1 MKLLLNIPDLLFK
14 IELLKYLSVFDIVA
28 LDNAILNHSYRSK
41 IMAKLENAIINGSLD
56 IIATNPMLKWM
67 RLRRLYLT
75 HIRFSSKI
83 CFTEYMDM
91 INSNQLVRA
100 ETINFEKNSN
110 VTDGIFTS
118 IVQNCLDLKSV
129 IINDCNRMSD
139 VSIASL
145 SELAK
150 NLQSL
155 SLQDNYLSDE
165 SLMSVAKNCNK
176 LLKLSLIDC
185 SLISDKSMIA
195 VSEYCHALQTLFLH
209 DCDAIT
215 DYGLLAIASSCPEL
229 RHVHFKLPPL
239 GDRVVAVIAKTCRN
253 LQTFNVNNSKNITD
267 KSISYLSSKCRDVN
281 VLNLRECTKI
291 SDASI
296 LSVSRH
302 CAGLQ
307 LLDVSNCWSITD
319 ASIIS
324 ISEQCQMLYFLN
336 LSGCNNITDASI
348 LSLSRNCN
356 RLKSLEVSYCR
367 KITDEG
373 ILSLIERCGQ
383 LQSLDIRSCK
393 KLTDRII
400 VALIQ
405 SNRNCL
411 SFLYVSDIEK
421 IHKSSLKKLQLKYPS
436 MHVIM

>member
-1 MKLLLNIPDLLFK
+1 MKLLLNIPDLVFK
-14 IELLKYLSVFDIVA
+14 IEFLKYLSVFDIVA
-28 LDNAILNHSYRSK
+28 LDNATLNHSYRSK
-41 IMAKLENAIINGSLD
+41 IMDKLSYSTINGSLD
-56 IIATNPMLKWM
+56 IISTNLMLKWM

-83 CFTEYMDM
+83 SFTEYMNM
-91 INSNQLVRA
+91 INSKQLVRA
-100 ETINFEKNSN
+100 EAIKFERNSN

-118 IVQNCLDLKSV
+118 IVQNCLDLRSV
-129 IINDCNRMSD
+129 TINDCDRMSD
-139 VSIASL
+139 VSILSM

-155 SLQDNYLSDE
+155 YLRDNYLSDE
-165 SLMSVAKNCNK
+165 SLISVAKNCIK

-185 SLISDKSMIA
+185 PSISDKSMLTVA
-195 VSEYCHALQTLFLH
+195 EYCHALQTLCVH
-209 DCDAIT
+209 KCDAIT
-215 DYGLLAIASSCPEL
+215 DKGLLAIASSCPEL
-229 RHVHFKLPPL
+229 QHVHVKLPL
-239 GDRVVAVIAKTCRN
+239 GDRVVAAIAKTCRS
-253 LQTFNVNNSKNITD
+253 LQSFNVSNSNNITD
-267 KSISYLSSKCRDVN
+267 KSISYLSSRCRGVT
-281 VLNLRECTKI
+281 VLNLRDCTKI

-296 LSVSRH
+296 LQVSRH
-302 CAGLQ
+302 CAVLQ
-307 LLDVSNCWSITD
+307 SLDVSNCWSITD

-324 ISEQCQMLYFLN
+324 IAEQCQRLLFLN

-356 RLKSLEVSYCR
+356 RLKSLDVSYCR

-373 ILSLIERCGQ
+373 ILSLIERYGQ

-405 SNRNCL
+405 SSYRNL

-436 MHVIM
+436 MHVNM